1 MPRHIKHEPLYST
14 RLTTPIMLIRG
25 VTERS
30 YLHLSPTH
38 HIRMNL
44 QGNTEK
50 NLVMATFE
58 LPSLGK
64 EKVSIGVYNWGLAL
78 SGVCVRVFREGGT
91 LVYHSGEGF

>member
-1 MPRHIKHEPLYST
+1 
-14 RLTTPIMLIRG
+14 MLIRG

-44 QGNTEK
+44 QGNTEQ

-64 EKVSIGVYNWGLAL
+64 EKVSIGVYTWGLTFSRGMSGSSEKEEHSYIIQERGFLEAL
-78 SGVCVRVFREGGT
+78 
-91 LVYHSGEGF
+91 